1 MQIGSYQV
9 AVKCVSVCM
18 HHWILPTL
26 SEILTLSNQPQGDAD
41 QCAWKSQ
48 EKPGSEPPNSK
59 TSIAQQRVKAEREW
73 FGAIAALESLLK
85 QIKPSNS
92 KGARPVQGLVL
103 SGPLPVVSQ
112 TDLISD
118 FATWTFSADPSATL
132 MGLPFRLTP
141 AIDQPVSTC
150 ETNPLLSLLPGDPLA
165 TEQFSLV
172 LTDQF
177 SLVMVLG
184 DNASGEP
191 TFSFSFDPE
200 VVDRVWQVLRLRV
213 VLMTAHQSGKLDA
226 LVRQFP
232 AITPHYKLVTQ
243 FSHLLL
249 THLADPD
256 EAAKPTHLGEGVVE
270 AVLHRNRK
278 KASARKAEAKQ
289 KLGKHP
295 TPDDLSQRLSDGKST
310 DVELLQAIAH
320 EVRTPLT
327 TIRTLTRSL
336 LKRRDLPPD
345 VLKRLE
351 MIDRECSEQ
360 IDRFGLIFRAV
371 ELETSTTTLSSAS
384 LTRTS
389 LSEVL
394 QQSIPRWQK
403 QASQRNLTLDVI
415 LPRQIPTVVSDPT
428 MLDQALTS
436 LIDRSARSLPSGSH
450 IQVEV
455 TLAGNQLKLQLE
467 SSESCETGNSTISD
481 SSHHRQPLLKS
492 LGQVLMFQ
500 PETGSLSLNLAV
512 TKNLFQA
519 LGGKLIVRHRPEQ
532 GEVFTLFLPLEPGSI
547 EPGSLHHV

>member
-26 SEILTLSNQPQGDAD
+26 SEILALSNQPQVDAD
-41 QCAWKSQ
+41 PCARKSQ
-48 EKPGSEPPNSK
+48 EEPGSGQPNSK
-59 TSIAQQRVKAEREW
+59 NSIAHQRVKAEREW

-85 QIKPSNS
+85 TVKP
-92 KGARPVQGLVL
+92 ARSDQATQGLIL

-112 TDLISD
+112 TDLMSD

-150 ETNPLLSLLPGDPLA
+150 ETNPSLSLLPGDPLA

-184 DNASGEP
+184 DNPTGEP

-200 VVDRVWQVLRLRV
+200 VVERVWQVLRLRV
-213 VLMTAHQSGKLDA
+213 VLMNAHQISKLDA
-226 LVRQFP
+226 LIQQFP
-232 AITPHYKLVTQ
+232 AIEPHYKLVTQ
-243 FSHLLL
+243 FSRLLI
-249 THLADPD
+249 THLVDTAEDATIHLSEGD
-256 EAAKPTHLGEGVVE
+256 VEAA
-270 AVLHRNRK
+270 LHRNRK
-278 KASARKAEAKQ
+278 KASARKVGTKQ
-289 KLGKHP
+289 KFDKHP
-295 TPDDLSQRLSDGKST
+295 TPDDLSQRLSDGKSI
-310 DVELLQAIAH
+310 DIELLQAIAH

-351 MIDRECSEQ
+351 MLDRECSEQ

-371 ELETSTTTLSSAS
+371 ELETSATTLAPAS
-384 LTRTS
+384 LAPTS

-394 QQSIPRWQK
+394 RQSIPRWQK

-415 LPRQIPTVVSDPT
+415 LPQQIPTVVSDPT

-455 TLAGNQLKLQLE
+455 TLAGHQLKLQLE
-467 SSESCETGNSTISD
+467 SSESSETIGSTVSD
-481 SSHHRQPLLKS
+481 SSHRQPLLKS

-532 GEVFTLFLPLEPGSI
+532 GEVFTLFLPLEPGSV